1 MDNIESVTVSCHI
14 FHFAAMNVKE
24 YCSGMNLHAE
34 LLNDIASVRMSLANY
49 QSIFSVHGF
58 VASICDCINV
68 HAFKW
73 YYSRVVSV
81 VSWPKVILQPLAYL
95 LHCQVMV
102 QRWAAFCYAAIVRK
116 I

>member
-1 MDNIESVTVSCHI
+1 MSCHI

-34 LLNDIASVRMSLANY
+34 LLNDIAAVRMSLANY

-58 VASICDCINV
+58 VTSICDCINV

-81 VSWPKVILQPLAYL
+81 VSWPKEILQPLGYL
-95 LHCQVMV
+95 LHCKVMV